1 MNAGTPAA
9 RGLLARRRT
18 WLVASWLLLS
28 AWEGWAI
35 YAAFMARSEN
45 PSREVAVAL
54 ALATCWM
61 PVVGTCAA
69 VMAATWAWGVP
80 WWMAVAMY
88 LGPRLAWAFAV
99 RGMLAARRG

>member
-1 MNAGTPAA
+1 
-9 RGLLARRRT
+9 
-18 WLVASWLLLS
+18 
-28 AWEGWAI
+28 
-35 YAAFMARSEN
+35 
-45 PSREVAVAL
+45 
-54 ALATCWM
+54 M